1 MVRILRNG
9 HHARNGLIL
18 ANGGVLTYQHA
29 LCLST
34 RPRGNDPIYPPQ
46 DPLPTHV
53 TDIPAPAVTATAEGE
68 AVVEVSR
75 FAYVYIPSTAFFLSF
90 LYCTVLYCTVPWCSL
105 KTYHSDLLNSERIDV
120 HNRIRPKRNARNG
133 LRDRSIDQ

>member
-1 MVRILRNG
+1 MVRELRNG

-34 RPRGNDPIYPPQ
+34 RPRGNNPIYPPQ
-46 DPLPTHV
+46 DPLQTHV

-75 FAYVYIPSTAFFLSF
+75 FVYILYSSDSLFLSF
-90 LYCTVLYCTVPWCSL
+90 LFCTVPYLGACSKPTIL
-105 KTYHSDLLNSERIDV
+105 IC
-120 HNRIRPKRNARNG
+120 
-133 LRDRSIDQ
+133 